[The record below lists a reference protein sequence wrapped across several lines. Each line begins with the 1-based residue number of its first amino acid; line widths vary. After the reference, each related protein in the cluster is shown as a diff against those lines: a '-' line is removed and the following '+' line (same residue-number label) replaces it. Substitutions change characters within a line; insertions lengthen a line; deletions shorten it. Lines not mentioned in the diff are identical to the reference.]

1 MDDRPIARQGFE
13 NRDVPN
19 SGKPTDGSISH
30 APKTDTVSRIPVSLV
45 SNSRLL
51 REGLVMLMQPYLPLE
66 LIGDYDGEP
75 IPPQRIPNPPGH
87 VLLIDCGI
95 GQLAAVAWTEYGR
108 SLPGSPH
115 ILFLEMEDSAEKI
128 LACVEAGMSAFTLRG
143 AAPVEVAEAITLV
156 RQGGARCSPQ
166 MLAQLFSR
174 LASMKALRVDY
185 LVPLSPLTSREL
197 QVLAFIARGYSNKE
211 IALELVITV
220 RTVKHHVHNILNKLK
235 LSHRRDAV
243 HLALQR
249 GWIEGG
255 SASRPAT
262 QD

>member
-1 MDDRPIARQGFE
+1 MDDRPIARQGYDG
-13 NRDVPN
+13 NTPN
-19 SGKPTDGSISH
+19 MGKPTDGSLSH
-30 APKTDTVSRIPVSLV
+30 AYGTDTVNRIPVSIV

-75 IPPQRIPNPPGH
+75 IPPQRIPSPPGH
-87 VLLIDCGI
+87 VLLIDCGV
-95 GQLAAVAWTEYGR
+95 GQLAAVAWTAYGR
-108 SLPGSPH
+108 SLPGSPY
-115 ILFLEMEDSAEKI
+115 ILFLEMEDSVEKI

-143 AAPVEVAEAITLV
+143 AAPAEVAEAIVLV

-185 LVPLSPLTSREL
+185 MVPLSPLTAREL
-197 QVLAFIARGYSNKE
+197 QVLGFIARGYSNKE

-220 RTVKHHVHNILNKLK
+220 RTVKHHVDNILNKLN

-243 HLALQR
+243 HLALQH

-255 SASRPAT
+255 SESRPLT